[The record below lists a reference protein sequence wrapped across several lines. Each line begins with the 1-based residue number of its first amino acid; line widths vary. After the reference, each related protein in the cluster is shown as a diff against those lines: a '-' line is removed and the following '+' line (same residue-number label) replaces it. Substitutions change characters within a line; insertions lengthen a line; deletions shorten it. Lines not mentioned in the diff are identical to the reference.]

1 MNKRKKKETTW
12 KDFTKYLKKHNI
24 SEDDALIL
32 IKAEMITS
40 NLQAIHM
47 HKQIKA
53 HLKKHN
59 LKL

>member
-24 SEDDALIL
+24 SGRDALIL

>member
-24 SEDDALIL
+24 SGRDALIL
-32 IKAEMITS
+32 IKADIITN
-40 NLQAIHM
+40 NLQAIHWQ
-47 HKQIKA
+47 KQIKM